1 MKVAVWVTYVTRKS
15 NRLMHF
21 DIIVPE
27 STDEERVLAFGRGY
41 FHVGGNGK
49 WHRYHRATDENLM
62 TFRTSKQTF

>member
-1 MKVAVWVTYVTRKS
+1 
-15 NRLMHF
+15 MHF